1 MILAEGK
8 RLRLR
13 RATQADVDFILDLQH
28 RPENRP
34 HIVPYERDKQ
44 ETALTDGG
52 DTMNVVV
59 EEKDSGTAV
68 GYVFISG
75 LAGENDEVEW
85 THVVIDK
92 KGLGYGHETMQLL
105 KFWSFDK
112 KNFHRAWIDCKI
124 KNPRALHLYES
135 EGMIREGVLRESILY
150 NGEYQDLAVL
160 GMLKREYETRKAQG
174 REIDITLHSFA

>member
-1 MILAEGK
+1 MILAEGE

-13 RATQADVDFILDLQH
+13 RATQNDVDFILELQH
-28 RPENRP
+28 KPENRP
-34 HIVPYERDKQ
+34 HIVPYEREKQ
-44 ETALTDGG
+44 KIALFDDG
-52 DTMNVVV
+52 DTMNAVV
-59 EEKDSGTAV
+59 EEKNTATAV

-75 LAGENDEVEW
+75 LTNENNEVEW

-92 KGLGYGHETMQLL
+92 KGVGYGHETMQML
-105 KFWSFDK
+105 KAWSFGK

-135 EGMIREGVLRESILY
+135 EGMIREGVMRESILY

-174 REIDITLHSFA
+174 LELDC